1 MTSYFA
7 LAESSMMPIHTYQA
21 PGRWKEGMKRAG
33 GGDMVILNLVGL
45 QGLISEMELDQR
57 LIGVAWSVT
66 FEVLFQNCRH
76 KGLGEL
82 GRGPVSGSL
91 WKLQSGLHHWCQ
103 TRRGMDPRG
112 QLFQPSYFADE
123 DQAWGWGYLAP

>member
-45 QGLISEMELDQR
+45 QCPSVKWSWIRGLSVL
-57 LIGVAWSVT
+57 LGVSHLRFCFRTVDI
-66 FEVLFQNCRH
+66 
-76 KGLGEL
+76 KGLGSL
-82 GRGPVSGSL
+82 GGAL
-91 WKLQSGLHHWCQ
+91 
-103 TRRGMDPRG
+103 
-112 QLFQPSYFADE
+112 
-123 DQAWGWGYLAP
+123 YLALCGNCRAVYIIGVRPDVGWTRGANCSNPLILQMKTRPGGGVT